1 LQDSLDEEQSLNVDG
16 LQLFSQTRAV
26 SALSLAGGEDSLM
39 AATEAIYE
47 ASSAVD
53 DGTKEVGVRPLFIK
67 PSRITL

>member
-1 LQDSLDEEQSLNVDG
+1 MRNKSVP
-16 LQLFSQTRAV
+16 FFRAV

-53 DGTKEVGVRPLFIK
+53 EGAYIFKAVLSVLPE
-67 PSRITL
+67 S